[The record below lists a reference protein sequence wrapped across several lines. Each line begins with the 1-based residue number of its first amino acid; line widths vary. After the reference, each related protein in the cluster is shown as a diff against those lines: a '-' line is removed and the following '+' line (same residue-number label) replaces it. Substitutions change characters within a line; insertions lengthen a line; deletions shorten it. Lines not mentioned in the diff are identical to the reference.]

1 MLPGVFA
8 SQYIGISVNLAKF
21 VLKYVTSARE
31 MVERTDKS
39 RIDENG
45 KYPFLDCLIRRVNEV
60 LTTVYRRRTHTDR
73 LLDNSVYK
81 PT

>member
-1 MLPGVFA
+1 MLRLLGKW
-8 SQYIGISVNLAKF
+8 L
-21 VLKYVTSARE
+21 RE
-31 MVERTDKS
+31 STKE
-39 RIDENG
+39 IDENG

-60 LTTVYRRRTHTDR
+60 LAIVYRRRTHTDR